1 MLKEIQ
7 ITMGMGVY
15 LYSVGDLFKLI
26 TITEINKRFDKD
38 LQKYT
43 YQLRNDEQLLAIII
57 SDSVVEIY
65 V

>member
-7 ITMGMGVY
+7 MGIY